1 MTREYTFLGLTF
13 GWSILS
19 NGKSLK
25 FRANFNGGC
34 LATNYSDMTDAE
46 LEFGTQ
52 TEYDPIWT
60 YMMMIDD
67 CLSSSQNINFYNIHQ
82 SHHCPNRGSVV
93 SQNQRSGH
101 NL

>member
-25 FRANFNGGC
+25 FSANFNGGC

-60 YMMMIDD
+60 YMMMIVSAV
-67 CLSSSQNINFYNIHQ
+67 LRILTSTIYISLIT
-82 SHHCPNRGSVV
+82 VV
-93 SQNQRSGH
+93 SQNKRSGH